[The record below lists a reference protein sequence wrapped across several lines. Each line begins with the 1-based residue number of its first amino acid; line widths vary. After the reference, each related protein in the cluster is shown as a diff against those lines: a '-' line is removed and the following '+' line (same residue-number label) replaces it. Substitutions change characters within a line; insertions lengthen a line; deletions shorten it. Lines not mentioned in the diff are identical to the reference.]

1 MAFRFNLRG
10 TGASADDDR
19 EGAVATMTTVPLAGV
34 AGAAQPARAEAA
46 GAAEPAAT
54 ATNARR
60 LSIHLSRGA
69 LPRLTMLLLITAQL
83 ADLATF
89 GLAVRTH
96 GIADEVGPL
105 RMVYLVGGFGGV
117 ALAKLAAL
125 GVMIAILEIYSRRTG
140 HGRWLAILVAAMGVF
155 GALTNIL
162 ALV

>member
-1 MAFRFNLRG
+1 MPFWEDRVTFRFGVPGSSAATPDSGAATTTASR
-10 TGASADDDR
+10 TSARASA
-19 EGAVATMTTVPLAGV
+19 GT
-34 AGAAQPARAEAA
+34 PAREVSRVD
-46 GAAEPAAT
+46 G
-54 ATNARR
+54 ARR
-60 LSIHLSRGA
+60 LTRLPVHLSPGT
-69 LPRLTMLLLITAQL
+69 LPRLTLLLLITAQL

-89 GLAVRTH
+89 GLAVHTL

-105 RMVYLVGGFGGV
+105 RTVYRMGGFGAV

-162 ALV
+162 ALL